1 MQGLIISYT
10 YGIVDD
16 SASAIVF
23 FFAYLLAYAKRNLF
37 MSLRSRLRVSV
48 EEIQEQSVS
57 NIELETAD
65 NLQAYS
71 AAVDESANRVNDIS
85 DSVDEV
91 GSDIDTL
98 ERVTTVL
105 NEAAEHNGLTASEA
119 AVISPA
125 IESILTKY
133 GFKPIA
139 SLSVESYMSND
150 SRVNLT
156 KVSIEDLNQIKE
168 KLKSWAL
175 DAIEWLG
182 DTVMAGINKS
192 MDIIWSL
199 LRITFDTKDYFK
211 EKKRHADLLRQTE
224 YDLWV

>member
-1 MQGLIISYT
+1 
-10 YGIVDD
+10 
-16 SASAIVF
+16 
-23 FFAYLLAYAKRNLF
+23 